1 MDSIIRIVLI
11 LLWARRPWTLSGIG
25 LLFFCPMNVM
35 VFATLY
41 VHFTPV
47 NRGGWAPGWS
57 RRKSR
62 LKIEGQYTFNAP
74 RERVWQVLL
83 DPKVMAQ
90 CMPGC
95 ESMNEVAPDR
105 FETVM
110 KVGVASVKGTYK
122 GKVSI
127 KDKQAPSH
135 YVLSGEGSGGP
146 GFMQGDVSIDLEE
159 ASGQTVLKYSTDPKI
174 GGLIASVGQRML
186 NGVAKMMA
194 DQFFKKVET
203 FI

>member
-1 MDSIIRIVLI
+1 M
-11 LLWARRPWTLSGIG
+11 
-25 LLFFCPMNVM
+25 
-35 VFATLY
+35 
-41 VHFTPV
+41 
-47 NRGGWAPGWS
+47 
-57 RRKSR
+57 
-62 LKIEGQYTFNAP
+62 KIEGSYTFNAP

-83 DPKVMAQ
+83 DPKIMAQ

-105 FETVM
+105 YETVM

-122 GKVSI
+122 GKVAI
-127 KDKQAPSH
+127 KDKQAPTH

-146 GFMQGDVSIDLEE
+146 GFMQGDVAIDLEE
-159 ASGQTVLKYSTDPKI
+159 TNGQTVLKYSTDPKI

-194 DQFFKKVET
+194 EQFFKKVES

>member
-1 MDSIIRIVLI
+1 M
-11 LLWARRPWTLSGIG
+11 
-25 LLFFCPMNVM
+25 
-35 VFATLY
+35 
-41 VHFTPV
+41 
-47 NRGGWAPGWS
+47 
-57 RRKSR
+57 
-62 LKIEGQYTFNAP
+62 KIEGSYTLNAP

-83 DPKVMAQ
+83 DAKTMRQ

-95 ESMNEVAPDR
+95 ESMNEIAPDR
-105 FETVM
+105 YETVM

-122 GKVSI
+122 GKVAI

-146 GFMQGDVSIDLEE
+146 GFMQGDVAIDLEE
-159 ASGQTVLKYSTDPKI
+159 NNGQTVLKYSTDPKI

-194 DQFFKKVET
+194 EQFFKKVAS

>member
-1 MDSIIRIVLI
+1 
-11 LLWARRPWTLSGIG
+11 
-25 LLFFCPMNVM
+25 
-35 VFATLY
+35 
-41 VHFTPV
+41 
-47 NRGGWAPGWS
+47 
-57 RRKSR
+57 
-62 LKIEGQYTFNAP
+62 LKIEGSYTFNAP
-74 RERVWQVLL
+74 RQRVWDVLL

-95 ESMNEVAPDR
+95 ESMNEVAPDQ
-105 FETVM
+105 FEAVM

-135 YVLSGEGSGGP
+135 YVLSGQGSGGP
-146 GFMQGDVSIDLEE
+146 GFMQGDVAIDLEE
-159 ASGQTVLKYSTDPKI
+159 AGAQTVLKYSTDAKV

-186 NGVAKMMA
+186 NGVAKMMV
-194 DQFFKKVET
+194 DQFFKKVES